1 MERSANASGRFWSRT
16 ILDMRNTR
24 SERRTPFPSSSYLLR
39 RERTQRRE
47 KSRQVL
53 WHCLCSYNK
62 QGKAWKA
69 SLVERGRRYSIMTH
83 HPLKLGYKASA
94 EQFGPR
100 QLLDSAAEAEEVGF
114 ESVWISDHFQPWRHT
129 HGHAPF
135 APAWLAAVG
144 ERTSRITLGTSVL
157 TPAFRYQPA
166 IVAQAFGTLGALY
179 PGRMILGVGSGES
192 LNEVAVTASEWPA
205 AKERLARL
213 REAID
218 LIRRLWSEELVTFDG
233 QYYHTLKATVYD
245 KPDQP
250 VPIYISAGGPVAA
263 KFVGRAGDGF
273 ICTSGKGD
281 ELYRDQLLPALEE
294 GAKAAGRDPSTI
306 ERTIE
311 MKVSFDTDK
320 ARALADTRI
329 WAALALPAEE
339 KANIHDPREMEK
351 KAEEVADQAHRRWL
365 VSSDPEEHV
374 EQIGHYIELGFTHLI
389 FHAPG
394 DDQSRFLQ
402 LYAQQILPRLRERW
416 G

>member
-1 MERSANASGRFWSRT
+1 
-16 ILDMRNTR
+16 
-24 SERRTPFPSSSYLLR
+24 
-39 RERTQRRE
+39 
-47 KSRQVL
+47 
-53 WHCLCSYNK
+53 
-62 QGKAWKA
+62 
-69 SLVERGRRYSIMTH
+69 MTT

-100 QLLDSAAEAEEVGF
+100 QLLEFTTEAEALGF

-129 HGHAPF
+129 NGHAPF
-135 APAWLAAVG
+135 ALSWLGAAA
-144 ERTSRITLGTSVL
+144 ERTRRVLLGTSVL
-157 TPAFRYQPA
+157 TPTFRYQPA
-166 IVAQAFGTLGALY
+166 VVAQAFGTLGVLS

-192 LNEVAVTASEWPA
+192 LNEVAVTGAEWPS

-213 REAID
+213 REAVE

-233 QYYHTLKATVYD
+233 QYYHTRNATIYD
-245 KPDQP
+245 KPEQP

-263 KFVGRAGDGF
+263 KFAGRSGDGF

-281 ELYRDQLLPALEE
+281 ELYREQLLPAVEE
-294 GAKAAGRDPSTI
+294 GARAAGRDPSTI

-311 MKVSFDTDK
+311 VKVSFDTDK
-320 ARALADTRI
+320 ERALADTRI

-339 KANIHDPREMEK
+339 KVNIHDPHEMEQ
-351 KAEEVADQAHRRWL
+351 KAQEVADQAHHRWL

-374 EQIGHYIELGFTHLI
+374 EQVGHYIELGFTHLI

-402 LYAQQILPRLRERW
+402 LYAQQILPRLRKRW